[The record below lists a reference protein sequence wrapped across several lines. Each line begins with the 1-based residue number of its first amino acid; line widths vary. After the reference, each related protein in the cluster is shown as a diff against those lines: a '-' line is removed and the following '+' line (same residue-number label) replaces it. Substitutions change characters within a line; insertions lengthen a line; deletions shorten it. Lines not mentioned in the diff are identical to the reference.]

1 MATIEQ
7 SPYAGTWKANAR
19 AVVKVTPDALIFI
32 NGDLTIPGCPTC
44 RGRLEIQKYVTGFSV
59 EAGTEATSHSA
70 SINLSLPRMSGEQFF
85 VDGKHKLKP
94 GLEINIFMRGYFPVR
109 GQFAHLVEEDDDDI
123 NLANLAAY
131 PYYPVFHG
139 VTTTSS
145 YQYSDGFYNGT
156 IQCSSLLHF
165 WQYVNISSSMAHLGV
180 KPTNDPARPTFF
192 GHVFNNMHP
201 FGIMYTLYRD
211 VAGSAAG
218 IEFALSGQSNVD
230 ASMLG
235 VAAAAQD
242 GGRQIYDQV
251 ALYWEQ
257 RWKTRVQNLRMYGVN
272 GQLFNGAQ
280 QAYFASASNR
290 DLQGTLSSTQYADP
304 SNQRTEVDP
313 FSQKQSVA
321 KALGLGAGGTDQT
334 FTTIV
339 GEEGDPI
346 SINLLDLFAFTQG
359 IGEIGTVNLWE
370 TTYQT
375 KIDVAQQ
382 VTEVTGFE
390 FYQDVD
396 GDLVFKPPFYNLDTS
411 SSRYYRLEDIDIM
424 SIDFQEKE
432 PTATYINVRG
442 TWFKGLTDV
451 VSNTEATAKRSV
463 YVDYKLVS
471 TFGWRQASWDVT
483 FTTDPRVLFY
493 LGMSRLD
500 LLNIDVNSATATI
513 PYRPEMRPGYP
524 VYIPFVDCYYYV
536 SQLSH
541 SFSFGGQCT
550 TSLTLTCR
558 RAKFEAPGF
567 LEAPAPGESAISK
580 IRLDRPDL
588 PNRSLQALIGGIP
601 RKVGFPNVVLALD
614 PTKASPSFFPVGA
627 GLDYLNSTQ
636 DVELLFNFIRQ
647 DIATLTPQILQVA
660 PSLEGDGAQVPT
672 SETRYRLQMGPDGFA
687 EFGLAELVAG
697 FTDLQAVR
705 GGLRDLESQIASKR
719 NEISAAIQRE
729 NVFAAAPSSP
739 DRGIAENELLQLQA
753 RLTDEQ
759 ARLAQPGS
767 SRAVLIQV
775 VEALRTGRGGSM
787 RRRVDGIPGSDVTA
801 SYFDTL
807 QHLKGQYMTTTLP
820 GRYRYYS
827 SAHPFPEMQG
837 QPLILFD
844 EGERPAEVVGGT
856 SSLVPPVIQSPVAAP
871 AGLGS
876 LTDRMQGVLDSQ
888 GITWISVDKP
898 YSVVAFGKSRPAN
911 ALLGKSGKAVAN
923 NEAFLDEYVGE
934 NLVNIALVA
943 NTVRTGALANPAWPV
958 GYQIIA
964 LSTFRPSEGAK
975 AEAMHGEGLAMDLII
990 AGSGDYIGATGKANA
1005 PVELV
1010 TAFGILRGE
1019 AVRAMSEGTITGMG
1033 TYEASGG
1040 GGWFVH
1046 IDRRSTDA
1054 LARAFER
1061 KKALAEANGLPEPKQ
1076 RNVPGRDFWFEDS
1089 GVRLKDAARK
1099 AALAELA
1106 ADAQALGISWPPRA
1120 RKNPVSVFAG
1130 FAKPGG
1136 ALPPAPP
1143 STPQQITKVEPLGQ
1157 VPLITTRELQV
1168 TARPVVQFLEVVT
1181 KEEGQRAPEVVIGV
1195 GSCERGL
1202 NIAQGPG
1209 RPPKVLT
1216 TDQIQTLSFA
1226 QFGTANFTSV
1236 IGAPTEGG
1244 KATLSQPELLTQL
1257 VLVWTQALQNLVD
1270 PTQTPEEFLGPLY
1283 TQVSENLKALVVPQ
1297 FEGGILRDSVP
1308 LQLPAFAEA
1317 VPSVAIPPGLEGVFE
1332 GNVVPIHKNSIEAL
1346 SQVPGYTSPR
1356 ARTADAQNYQPTIDR
1371 VVSAYAQIVVGVV
1384 VTGFT
1389 SAQTA
1394 AEAPPQDRENRL
1406 SQVQSAFDPIIRA
1419 IVGSDSIPWVSAVP
1433 STKVGKTGKTTKAIH
1448 SPVFPVSDEQGYEHF
1463 GAYRYGRGL
1472 TIDPGGSFEFVH
1484 QNADPF
1490 RNVSAAAIEEF
1501 LQTLTLVKGRSG
1513 GAVGGGQL
1521 ASIREAASSALKA
1534 TLEVAGEV
1542 LMGPTLGAEVPAEI
1556 RRKQSDIEQTL
1567 TDVNTVAKELS
1578 RTPQGQETL
1587 RELLTAN
1594 GDPNVITQDGWD
1606 LSNTQF
1612 QRNFANFAATYAME
1626 APFKTTIGN
1635 AAYQLS
1641 DITSKLLSGSQGVC
1655 RCRGDM
1661 ADVTLAAY
1669 GREDFV
1675 SLDTDDAVAA
1685 FTADAI
1691 ARAAGP
1697 YRQEVQGMRGETQ
1710 DVNRPDAQH
1719 FDSVYKA

>member
-1 MATIEQ
+1 MSTVDQ
-7 SPYAGTWKANAR
+7 SPYAGGWKPNLR
-19 AVVKVTPDALIFI
+19 PVVKVTPDALVFI

-44 RGRLEIQKYVTGFSV
+44 RGRVEIQRYVTGFSV

-70 SINLSLPRMSGEQFF
+70 SINLSLPRMAGEQFF
-85 VDGKHKLKP
+85 IDGRHRLKP
-94 GLEINIFMRGYFPVR
+94 GLEVNIFMRGYFPIR
-109 GQFAHLVEEDDDDI
+109 GQFAHLVEGDGD

-139 VTTTSS
+139 VVTTSS

-156 IQCSSLLHF
+156 LQCASLLHF
-165 WQYVNISSSMAHLGV
+165 WQYVNISTSLAHLGV

-290 DLQGTLSSTQYADP
+290 DLQGTLSSTQFGDN
-304 SNQRTEVDP
+304 SNQRTEIDP
-313 FSQKQSVA
+313 FSQRYSVA
-321 KALGLGAGGTDQT
+321 KALGLGDGGTDQT
-334 FTTIV
+334 LTTIV
-339 GEEGDPI
+339 GENGDPI
-346 SINLLDLFAFTQG
+346 SINLLDMFAFTQA

-375 KIDVAQQ
+375 KLDVAQQ
-382 VTEVTGFE
+382 VTEVTGYE

-411 SSRYYRLEDIDIM
+411 SSRFYRLEDIDIM

-432 PTATYINVRG
+432 PQATYINVRG

-471 TFGWRQASWDVT
+471 NFGWRQASWDVT

-493 LGMSRLD
+493 LGVARLD
-500 LLNIDVNSATATI
+500 LLNVDVNSASCTI
-513 PYRPEMRPGYP
+513 PYRPELRPGYP

-541 SFSFGGQCT
+541 SFAFGGQCT

-567 LEAPAPGESAISK
+567 LEDPAPGESAISK

-588 PNRSLQALIGGIP
+588 PSRSLQTIIGGIP
-601 RKVGFPNVVLALD
+601 QKVGFPNVVLALD
-614 PTKASPSFFPVGA
+614 PTKATPSFFPVGA

-647 DIATLTPQILQVA
+647 DIASLTPSILQVA
-660 PSLEGDGAQVPT
+660 PSEEGTGSQIPT
-672 SETRYRLQMGPDGFA
+672 SETRYRLQVGPEEFV
-687 EFGLAELVAG
+687 EFGLADLVEG
-697 FTDLQAVR
+697 FSDLQQVR
-705 GGLRDLESQIASKR
+705 GVIRDLERQIAAKR
-719 NEISAAIQRE
+719 NEVSVAIQRD
-729 NVFAAAPSSP
+729 NVFSSSTAS
-739 DRGIAENELLQLQA
+739 DRSISEGELLRLQD
-753 RLTDEQ
+753 RLADEQ
-759 ARLAQPGS
+759 ARLSQPGS
-767 SRAVLIQV
+767 TRALLIQV
-775 VEALRTGRGGSM
+775 VEALRRGRGGSL
-787 RRRVDGIPGSDVTA
+787 RRRIDGIPDSDVTA
-801 SYFDTL
+801 SYFETL

-827 SAHPFPEMQG
+827 SAHPHPEQQG

-844 EGERPAEVVGGT
+844 EGERPPDVVGSNEAGV
-856 SSLVPPVIQSPVAAP
+856 VPALNQPAPTAAP
-871 AGLGS
+871 TGS
-876 LTDRMQGVLDSQ
+876 LTERMQSVLDGR
-888 GITWISVDKP
+888 GITWISVSKP
-898 YSVVAFGKSRPAN
+898 YSVEAFGKKRPAN
-911 ALLGKSGKAVAN
+911 ALLGKTTGAVSK

-943 NTVRTGALANPAWPV
+943 DSVRTNALANTSWPT

-990 AGSGDYIGATGKANA
+990 AGSGDYIGAKGKDNA
-1005 PVELV
+1005 PPELI

-1033 TYEASGG
+1033 TYQASGG

-1046 IDRRSTDA
+1046 IDRRNTEA

-1061 KKALAEANGLPEPKQ
+1061 RKAIAEANGLPVPQQ
-1076 RNVPGRDFWFEDS
+1076 RNTPGRDFWFEDT
-1089 GVRLKDAARK
+1089 GVHLKGEARK
-1099 AALAELA
+1099 QAMAQLA
-1106 ADAQALGISWPPRA
+1106 ADAASLGVPWPPKA
-1120 RKNPVSVFAG
+1120 RKNPLTVFPG
-1130 FAKPGG
+1130 FGEPLQS
-1136 ALPPAPP
+1136 LPPAPP
-1143 STPQQITKVEPLGQ
+1143 VNKPVTQVEPLEQ
-1157 VPLITTRELQV
+1157 LPLITTRELSIP
-1168 TARPVVQFLEVVT
+1168 ARPVVQFLEVVP
-1181 KEEGQRAPEVVIGV
+1181 KRPGQKSPEVVIGV
-1195 GSCERGL
+1195 GTCERGI
-1202 NIAQGPG
+1202 NVAQGPG
-1209 RPPKVLT
+1209 KPPKILT

-1226 QFGTANFTSV
+1226 QFGTSNFTAV
-1236 IGAPTEGG
+1236 IGPPVEGG
-1244 KATLSQPELLTQL
+1244 LVSLQSSALLAQL
-1257 VLVWTQALQNLVD
+1257 VLVWTQALQDVVS
-1270 PTQTPEEFLGPLY
+1270 PEQTPEEFVGPLY
-1283 TQVSENLKALVVPQ
+1283 AQVVEKLAALPVPQ
-1297 FEGGILRDSVP
+1297 YSGGILRESVP
-1308 LQLPAFAEA
+1308 LTLPPFEEAAAA
-1317 VPSVAIPPGLEGVFE
+1317 VPIPAGLSKIFTGTAIPVYST
-1332 GNVVPIHKNSIEAL
+1332 NIAAL

-1356 ARTADAQNYQPTIDR
+1356 AKTADAQIYQPTIDR
-1371 VVSAYAQIVVGVV
+1371 VVSAYASTVVQTIVG
-1384 VTGFT
+1384 GFD

-1394 AEAPPQDRENRL
+1394 AKDPPDGKEARL
-1406 SQVQSAFDPIIRA
+1406 SQIQVAFEPIIRA
-1419 IVGSDSIPWVSAVP
+1419 VVGSEAIPWLGATP
-1433 STKVGKTGKTTKAIH
+1433 DQKVAKTGKTTKTIH
-1448 SPVFPVSDEQGYEHF
+1448 SPVFPISDEQGYEHF

-1472 TIDPGGSFEFVH
+1472 TIEPGGTFEMVH

-1490 RNVSAAAIEEF
+1490 RNVSASTIEEF
-1501 LQTLTLVKGRSG
+1501 LQALALVKGRQNGTLGG
-1513 GAVGGGQL
+1513 GAL
-1521 ASIREAASSALKA
+1521 ASIREAAASALQR
-1534 TLEVAGEV
+1534 TLELTESAFAE
-1542 LMGPTLGAEVPAEI
+1542 PTLGPEVPAEI
-1556 RRKQSDIEQTL
+1556 RRKQSDLEQNL
-1567 TDVNTVAKELS
+1567 SDVQAAAEELS
-1578 RTPQGQETL
+1578 RSPQGQEAL
-1587 RELLTAN
+1587 SELLVVN
-1594 GDPNVITQDGWD
+1594 GDVITQDGWD
-1606 LSNTQF
+1606 ISNTQF
-1612 QRNFANFAATYAME
+1612 QRRFANFAATYALS
-1626 APFKTTIGN
+1626 APFKTTVGN

-1641 DITSKLLSGSQGVC
+1641 DITSKLLAGTDSIC
-1655 RCRGDM
+1655 HCRGDL
-1661 ADVTLAAY
+1661 ADVVLAAF

-1675 SLDTDDAVAA
+1675 SLSTEDPGANFVGDSIASASGPYLQEVAA
-1685 FTADAI
+1685 L
-1691 ARAAGP
+1691 
-1697 YRQEVQGMRGETQ
+1697 RGEAPTNQ
-1710 DVNRPDAQH
+1710 PSSEE
-1719 FDSVYKA
+1719 FDSIYKTKT